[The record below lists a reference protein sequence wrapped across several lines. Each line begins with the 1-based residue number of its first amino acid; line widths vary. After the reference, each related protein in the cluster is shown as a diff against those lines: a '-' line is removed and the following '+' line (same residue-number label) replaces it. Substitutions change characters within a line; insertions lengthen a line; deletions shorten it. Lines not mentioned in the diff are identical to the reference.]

1 MQEKQTS
8 SNAALIWGFIVG
20 ATVAVMTMMVSG
32 HAQASALGGT
42 DLKPKEAVDYTAVH
56 KAGGE
61 LTDVSL
67 GAEIEADGL
76 EADRAAAEQARRDEN
91 RLKDEIAVMK
101 QQKKSL
107 EAQKEQVKA
116 DTKAAFESL
125 AAQNKKNSAARK
137 ELEKAQKEK
146 ALEDQKLAAVRQE
159 LQTVV
164 NEGNAL
170 KEEQHKLDMYIQM
183 AKQERADAI
192 RRMSE
197 MRAQAN
203 MTRQRQQTQTK
214 QIEIYRQKTKEFV
227 AKETAK
233 SQAIAQQSSQGQ
245 R

>member
-1 MQEKQTS
+1 MQAKQVG

-20 ATVAVMTMMVSG
+20 LTVAMMMMVAGEARAS
-32 HAQASALGGT
+32 SALEDT
-42 DLKPKEAVDYTAVH
+42 DLKPKKGVDYSNVH

-61 LTDVSL
+61 LTDASL

-76 EADRAAAEQARRDEN
+76 DADRAAAEQARRDES
-91 RLKDEIAVMK
+91 RLKDELAVMK

-107 EAQKEQVKA
+107 EAQKDQVKA

-137 ELEKAQKEK
+137 ELEKTQKEK
-146 ALEDQKLAAVRQE
+146 AIEDQKLAAVRQE

-164 NEGNAL
+164 NEGNTL

-183 AKQERADAI
+183 AKQERAEAI
-192 RRMSE
+192 RKMSE

-203 MTRQRQQTQTK
+203 MTRQRQQTQMK

-233 SQAIAQQSSQGQ
+233 SRAIAQQSTAG